1 VKEMAKCKNLIM
13 GCGLTVVTAIMW
25 LVSSCSPSTK
35 ESVSINPAIAGLQPG
50 TGSTTTTEPPA
61 STNSIPT
68 SPTIIPDISVS
79 APAATN
85 LNVDINS
92 YSLTIDGIVNSALSL
107 TYVQIQAYPAITRNE
122 EIICPGVKDET
133 DSWTGVS
140 LSTLLKEAG
149 LAPGASE
156 VVFTG
161 ADGYF
166 IELPLESVLE
176 NNVFLAYKMN
186 GETLSQDRGYPLRL
200 VVGKSQGADWLRWV
214 TKIEV
219 KADLT
224 SFTNSS
230 AAIQNSRSNI
240 PYSGS
245 KLCSCFLAR
254 AIGNYQIVE
263 DAELPTGKNDS
274 L

>member
-1 VKEMAKCKNLIM
+1 MAKCKNLVV
-13 GCGLTVVTAIMW
+13 GCGLTLVSTIMW
-25 LVSSCSPSTK
+25 FISGCSPSTNGA
-35 ESVSINPAIAGLQPG
+35 VPADPTIARLQPG
-50 TGSTTTTEPPA
+50 TNLTTTEPPSATDSTSA
-61 STNSIPT
+61 SLAIT
-68 SPTIIPDISVS
+68 PDSSDS
-79 APAATN
+79 AAITTT

-92 YSLTIDGIVNSALSL
+92 YSLAIDGTVNSSLSL
-107 TYVQIQAYPAITRNE
+107 TYAQIQAYPTVTRNE

-140 LSTLLKEAG
+140 LSTLLTEAG

-166 IELPLESVLE
+166 VELPLESVLE

-200 VVGKSQGADWLRWV
+200 VVGKSQGTDWLRWV
-214 TKIEV
+214 TRIEV
-219 KADLT
+219 KPDLI

-240 PYSGS
+240 PYSGN

-254 AIGNYQIVE
+254 AIGNYQIAE
-263 DAELPTGKNDS
+263 NAELKSVQNGS
-274 L
+274 M

>member
-1 VKEMAKCKNLIM
+1 MAKCKNLIV
-13 GCGLTVVTAIMW
+13 GCGLTVVSSIMW
-25 LVSSCSPSTK
+25 LVSGCSPSTNGI
-35 ESVSINPAIAGLQPG
+35 VPADPPMARLQPG
-50 TGSTTTTEPPA
+50 IGSTTTTEPA
-61 STNSIPT
+61 DTTSSIPT
-68 SPTIIPDISVS
+68 SPTIIPDSSNS
-79 APAATN
+79 APTTTT

-92 YSLTIDGIVNSALSL
+92 YNLTIDGTVNAALSL
-107 TYVQIQAYPAITRNE
+107 TYAKIQAYPTVTRNE
-122 EIICPGVKDET
+122 EIICPGVKDEI

-149 LAPGASE
+149 LATGASE
-156 VVFTG
+156 IVFTG

-166 IELPLESVLE
+166 VELPLETVLE

-219 KADLT
+219 KPELT

-230 AAIQNSRSNI
+230 AAIQNLRTNI
-240 PYSGS
+240 PYSGN

-254 AIGNYQIVE
+254 AIGNYQIAE
-263 DAELPTGKNDS
+263 DIESKIGQNDS